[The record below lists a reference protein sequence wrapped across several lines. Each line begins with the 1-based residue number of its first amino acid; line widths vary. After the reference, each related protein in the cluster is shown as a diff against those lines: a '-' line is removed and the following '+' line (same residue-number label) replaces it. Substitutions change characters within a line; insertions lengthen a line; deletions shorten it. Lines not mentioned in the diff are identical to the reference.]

1 MLKTALRCAAA
12 SLCALA
18 TVAVIIAADIGASVS
33 AQSDEQSGRIV
44 ARSLDD
50 GRTEFGWQPSDGKR
64 VLPTNRY
71 FPANVDHGRWLRSS
85 SVEVDGKTIGR
96 INARLADDGRIEFAF
111 TPTGGERILP
121 SLRYFPT
128 DALVGRWLRS
138 TEITWSIA
146 PRFIA
151 VSAGDF
157 HTCGLRDDGSVQ
169 CWGNYSADQIN
180 APEGRFSAISVG
192 GVGFPPGVRTN
203 IIFAAIC
210 GLRDS
215 GVIQCWGR
223 TMDGDVPAGRFSAV
237 SAGGYHICGL
247 REGGS
252 VECWGSNY
260 DGQTDAPGGMFS
272 AVSAGWLHTCGLRES
287 GTVVCWRQALGRI
300 RHDPPLDRGQADP
313 PDGRFSAVSAGD
325 FHTCG
330 CWKTARSN
338 AGETTSAA
346 RQMLPKVASPRSAP
360 AARTP
365 ADCASRAPLS
375 VGELTVHEEEG
386 SAGTQLTMVKPT
398 LPTAASP
405 RSAPG
410 GPIHAACART
420 APSNVGATTRPVNPT
435 PLRPKRC
442 AS

>member
-1 MLKTALRCAAA
+1 MPKTALRCAAA

-18 TVAVIIAADIGASVS
+18 AVAAIIGSDSGASIS
-33 AQSDEQSGRIV
+33 AQSDEQNGHIV
-44 ARSLDD
+44 ARRLDD
-50 GRTEFGWQPSDGKR
+50 GRTEFGWQTAGGKR
-64 VLPTNRY
+64 VLPTKRY

-138 TEITWSIA
+138 TEITWNVA
-146 PRFIA
+146 PRFTA
-151 VSAGDF
+151 VSAGDE
-157 HTCGLRDDGSVQ
+157 HTCGLRESGAVE
-169 CWGNYSADQIN
+169 CWGDNLADQLN
-180 APEGRFSAISVG
+180 APDGRFSAISVG

-203 IIFAAIC
+203 VISTATC

-223 TMDGDVPAGRFSAV
+223 TIYGDIPTGRFSAV

-252 VECWGSNY
+252 VECWGSNDY
-260 DGQTDAPGGMFS
+260 GQTDAPGGRFS
-272 AVSAGWLHTCGLRES
+272 TISAGWLHTCGLRES
-287 GTVVCWRQALGRI
+287 GTIVCWGQDLERI
-300 RHDPPLDRGQADP
+300 RHDLPFDRGQAIA

-330 CWKTARSN
+330 LREDGSVECWGDNFSGQADAPEGRFTVVS
-338 AGETTSAA
+338 AGGAHTCGLRESGAVECWGA
-346 RQMLPKVASPRSAP
+346 DSPRGRSLRDAADYGQADHPDGRFSAVSAGWTHTCGLREGGSIECWGDNRRGQSDAP
-360 AARTP
+360 AP
-365 ADCASRAPLS
+365 
-375 VGELTVHEEEG
+375 
-386 SAGTQLTMVKPT
+386 
-398 LPTAASP
+398 
-405 RSAPG
+405 
-410 GPIHAACART
+410 
-420 APSNVGATTRPVNPT
+420 
-435 PLRPKRC
+435 
-442 AS
+442 